1 MRTGQTVRFWGWPW
15 PRCHDHRHDV
25 LFCSGD
31 DYLSI
36 MYHVRMEE
44 QTGIRY
50 LIADESKSTEDA
62 ARIVVVY
69 ALDGDAEV
77 D

>member
-1 MRTGQTVRFWGWPW
+1 MITDTMFFSVQEMII
-15 PRCHDHRHDV
+15 
-25 LFCSGD
+25 
-31 DYLSI
+31 LSI